1 MPFYGGF
8 WGYGYGWGRGWG
20 RGRGWGG
27 GWGRGNPYPF
37 CRAFPWLPRGWWA
50 MPWAAQYGAPF
61 TGYPGYA
68 SYPGYG
74 AYPYYGAAY
83 PYTYPASTAN
93 APVRTQ
99 QS

>member
-8 WGYGYGWGRGWG
+8 WGPGYGWGRGWG
-20 RGRGWGG
+20 RGRGWG

-50 MPWAAQYGAPF
+50 MPWLSQYGAPYGGYVPY
-61 TGYPGYA
+61 TGYTGYGPYGYA
-68 SYPGYG
+68 AG
-74 AYPYYGAAY
+74 
-83 PYTYPASTAN
+83 TYPFGYTTPPAAGT
-93 APVRTQ
+93 RTQ